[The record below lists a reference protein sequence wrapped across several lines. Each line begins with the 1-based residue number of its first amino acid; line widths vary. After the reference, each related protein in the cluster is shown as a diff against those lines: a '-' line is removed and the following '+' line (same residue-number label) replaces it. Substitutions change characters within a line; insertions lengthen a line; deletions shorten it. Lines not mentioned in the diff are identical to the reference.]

1 MHILFVEDGEME
13 KRTFLATW
21 KDIPVQN
28 EIQYEIKDVQHNAGL
43 LVFSLKYCLYKQMLC
58 AKSNCEEFNSSFK
71 KTSCKEIGSNQHG
84 LIWKYI
90 FLSHFKYNNSVCDRQ
105 IIRLGRQH
113 PRKYLKN

>member
-28 EIQYEIKDVQHNAGL
+28 EIQYEIKDVEHNAGL

-90 FLSHFKYNNSVCDRQ
+90 FFYRILNITTVFVIGKLFASADNTHANT
-105 IIRLGRQH
+105 
-113 PRKYLKN
+113 

>member
-43 LVFSLKYCLYKQMLC
+43 LWNIVCISRCFVQKAIVKNSTLVLK
-58 AKSNCEEFNSSFK
+58 
-71 KTSCKEIGSNQHG
+71 
-84 LIWKYI
+84 
-90 FLSHFKYNNSVCDRQ
+90 
-105 IIRLGRQH
+105 
-113 PRKYLKN
+113 KNIL